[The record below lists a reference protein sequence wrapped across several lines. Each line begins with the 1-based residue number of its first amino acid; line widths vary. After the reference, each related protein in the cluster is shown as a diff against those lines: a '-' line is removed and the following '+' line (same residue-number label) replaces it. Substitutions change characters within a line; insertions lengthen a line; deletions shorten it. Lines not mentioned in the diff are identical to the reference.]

1 MDFVRALW
9 LLLQSDTVLAVLWTI
24 VFLLVIFLFFA
35 AFVQGRSVSLWPP
48 NVGAKPTSVASPL
61 KPSPLTPDSP
71 ILTALIDSS
80 LETVCRAVSLP
91 QTPQAAKIRVFIFK
105 KEIDWLVCRYQ
116 WSQDPVCEQV
126 GKLRFQI
133 STEIAK
139 DVAVVRAVLDERICR
154 TPVAQLPPCKPGVK
168 GDVDD
173 RLNFVLAAPIFDDK
187 GAVWGTVDFDAST
200 ESGKALLS
208 TEVSDAVMHQLAK
221 HLKVV
226 FQLQG

>member
-1 MDFVRALW
+1 VLAALW
-9 LLLQSDTVLAVLWTI
+9 VVLL
-24 VFLLVIFLFFA
+24 LLVIFLFFA

-48 NVGAKPTSVASPL
+48 NVGEKPTPIGNPL
-61 KPSPLTPDSP
+61 RPSPLTPDSP
-71 ILTALIDSS
+71 ILKALIYSS

-91 QTPQAAKIRVFIFK
+91 QTPQVAKIRVFIFK
-105 KEIDWLVCRYQ
+105 KENDWLLCRYQ

-133 STEIAK
+133 STEIARE
-139 DVAVVRAVLDERICR
+139 VAVVRAVLDERICR
-154 TPVAQLPPCKPGVK
+154 TPVEPLPPSKPVVT

-173 RLNFVLAAPIFDDK
+173 RLNFVLAAPIFDDA

-226 FQLQG
+226 FQLRG